1 MHNTLARKSV
11 QTVSIPIFHKAADIE
26 VLSGNSKVRQQDV
39 FRSLPVRVETPGA
52 PFSLVFSVEL
62 DPLADARFLV
72 KQHDNDLWSEDVD
85 DSSITEPA
93 FGDGIVTLEND
104 LVRVDIDKQSGS
116 ISSLTNKRL
125 NIKIPLSSTVSYYR
139 AYQKR
144 DAGPCSGAYTF
155 RPDSK
160 ETYPTLTASDSN
172 SFPQVTLMNLATATS
187 NRGATRVGFK
197 IGDWVSLEYR
207 LNDDDDFVEIEWTVG
222 SVPINDGQGKEV
234 ILRFDTAKTIQ
245 SASAV
250 YTDSNALE
258 FLQRIR
264 NHRDTWNLTIH
275 DDQEFV
281 AANYFPI
288 TTGAYIKDDK
298 YQLSVATDRAQGA
311 ASLVDGQLEIMVHRR
326 LLEDDN
332 KGVGEHLNETETF
345 YDPALKKD
353 VTKGLVV
360 RGNVFINVADPQ
372 NGIQKLRSK
381 MEDRFYRP
389 LIALRKQSVSDVD
402 AKVPW
407 LTVKEFPVNVGLT
420 SLVELSKECLM
431 IRLSHLFSV
440 DEHATLSKPVSFDF
454 AKQFAVNTGVVKEVT
469 ELTLTGVWDQTPSI
483 EKLEWITEDMNE
495 DIYESKPFPLQGS
508 VVELQ
513 AMEVRT
519 FRVCFGSAQAKKII
533 EDEASVLADVVAD
546 LASVKKDAHVQEMK
560 QVTELMASA

>member
-1 MHNTLARKSV
+1 M

-26 VLSGNSKVRQQDV
+26 VLSGNSKIRQQDV
-39 FRSLPVRVETPGA
+39 FHSLPVRMETPGA

-62 DPLADARFLV
+62 DPLADALFLV
-72 KQHDNDLWSEDVD
+72 KQHDKDMRSLGVNDFSDVD
-85 DSSITEPA
+85 AA
-93 FGDGIVTLEND
+93 FDDGIVTLEND

-116 ISSLTNKRL
+116 FSSVTNKNL

-139 AYQKR
+139 AFQKHNS
-144 DAGPCSGAYTF
+144 GPCSGAYTF

-160 ETYPTLTASDSN
+160 ETYPALTASDSN
-172 SFPQVTLMNLATATS
+172 SIPQVTMMNLATTTNGGS
-187 NRGATRVGFK
+187 SRVGFK

-207 LNDDDDFVEIEWTVG
+207 LNDNDDFVEIEWTVG
-222 SVPINDGQGKEV
+222 SIPINDGLGKEV
-234 ILRFDTAKTIQ
+234 ILRFDTGKTIQ
-245 SASAV
+245 SASSV

-264 NHRDTWNLTIH
+264 NHRDTWNLTLH

-298 YQLSVATDRAQGA
+298 YQLSIATDRAQGA

-345 YDPALKKD
+345 YDPALKKE

-389 LIALRKQSVSDVD
+389 LIALRKKSASDVD

-407 LTVKEFPVNVGLT
+407 LTIKEFPVNVGLT
-420 SLVELSKECLM
+420 SLIELSKECLM

-440 DEHATLSKPVSFDF
+440 DEHATLSKPVSVDF
-454 AKQFAVNTGVVKEVT
+454 AKLFAVNTGVLNEVT
-469 ELTLTGVWDQTPSI
+469 ELSLTGVWDQTPSTDT
-483 EKLEWITEDMNE
+483 LEWITEDQNE

-519 FRVCFGSAQAKKII
+519 FRVCFGKAYANKIT

-546 LASVKKDAHVQEMK
+546 LASVKRGATVAAVKEMK
-560 QVTELMASA
+560 QVTELMTSA